1 MKKQSYF
8 IYGLIDPRDSS
19 LCYIG
24 CTIRPMK
31 ERLDSGVPYAV
42 VAEEFTL
49 VPKSDIKRIAEKK
62 IWTKVWDLYSIISA
76 FKE

>member
-1 MKKQSYF
+1 MLYRLYNTSYK
-8 IYGLIDPRDSS
+8 RKVETTQQ
-19 LCYIG
+19 C
-24 CTIRPMK
+24 
-31 ERLDSGVPYAV
+31 SGVPYAV

-49 VPKSDIKRIAEKK
+49 VSKSDIKRIAEKK